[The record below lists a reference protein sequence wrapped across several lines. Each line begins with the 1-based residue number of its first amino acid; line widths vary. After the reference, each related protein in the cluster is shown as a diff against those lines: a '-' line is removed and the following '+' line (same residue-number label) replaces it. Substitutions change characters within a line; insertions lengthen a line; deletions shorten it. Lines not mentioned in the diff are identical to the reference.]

1 MKYCKECGNKLDE
14 SSKFCDKCGKPINSE
29 IKAIDSKETGESSK
43 ITPLTISTNK
53 LIFLSVLS
61 FGLYEIYWFYRQWKA
76 LKEIK
81 DLKITAWARGLFA
94 PLFAYP
100 LFKQFFE
107 LARHE
112 TKKDYSSAGWLAT
125 GYFILNLL
133 WKLEDPYWLISF
145 TSILTLIP
153 VQKAINEY
161 WLSKH
166 PNHKV
171 SSDYKGF
178 ETAVLIIGGIFMI
191 LVIIGLFSGDQY

>member
-1 MKYCKECGNKLDE
+1 MMYCKECGNKLVE
-14 SSKFCDKCGKPINSE
+14 SSKFCDKCGKQINSE
-29 IKAIDSKETGESSK
+29 IKVVETEENGDSSK

-94 PLFAYP
+94 SLFAYP

-107 LARHE
+107 LARSE
-112 TKKDYSSAGWLAT
+112 TKKDYPSAGWLAT
-125 GYFILNLL
+125 GYFVLTLL
-133 WKLEDPYWLISF
+133 WRLEDPYWLLSF

-153 VQKAINEY
+153 AQNAINEY
-161 WLSKH
+161 WVSKH
-166 PNHKV
+166 PK
-171 SSDYKGF
+171 YK
-178 ETAVLIIGGIFMI
+178 I
-191 LVIIGLFSGDQY
+191 S